1 MRAMLV
7 LQLQGSAAHAFPLRK
22 ENLAANGSPSVASIH
37 NSPDSE
43 MLEEAVFKTAAAF
56 AVVLRSG

>member
-43 MLEEAVFKTAAAF
+43 MLEEAVFKTAA
-56 AVVLRSG
+56 LLQ